1 MTSALAEPAADSQT
15 TSYATIGFANVLR
28 SEWTKL
34 RSLRSSQLC
43 AALVVLLMFGLAIV
57 MGARWAHQSG
67 PMPDK
72 FDATNVGLSGV
83 YLAMIVVGAVGVLTI
98 SSEYATG
105 MIRATFGAVPQRLP
119 VLAAKAIVLAAA
131 TLLGGELVT
140 FASFLLCQ
148 AFLAHKDAGVSLAE
162 PGVLTA
168 VVGAGLFLT
177 AVALLG
183 VGLGAAIRHTA
194 GAISAFFGIVFALP
208 AVVDLLPTTW
218 RNDIIEYL
226 PLNAASQILQIDG
239 RSDAL
244 GPWQGLGVFSLY
256 VLAALVVGAAVVT
269 SRDA

>member
-1 MTSALAEPAADSQT
+1 MTSALAKSSADAGAT
-15 TSYATIGFANVLR
+15 RYATIGFDDVLR

-43 AALVVLLMFGLAIV
+43 AGLVVLLMFGLAIV

-67 PMPDK
+67 RVPDK
-72 FDATNVGLSGV
+72 FDATNIGLSGV

-105 MIRATFGAVPQRLP
+105 MIRATFGAVPQRLS
-119 VLAAKAIVLAAA
+119 VLSAKAIVL
-131 TLLGGELVT
+131 TVVTFVGGEFVT
-140 FASFLLCQ
+140 LASFLLCQ
-148 AFLAHKDAGVSLAE
+148 AFLAHKDAGVSLGD

-177 AVALLG
+177 AVTLLG

-194 GAISAFFGIVFALP
+194 GAISAFFGVVFALP
-208 AVVDLLPTTW
+208 AVVDLLPTNW

-226 PLNAASQILQIDG
+226 PLNAASQILQTDH

-244 GPWQGLGVFSLY
+244 GPWQGLGVFCLY
-256 VLAALVVGAAVVT
+256 VAAALVAGAIVVDR
-269 SRDA
+269 RDA